1 MRLSGRD
8 RNENDQNKRPSKEVL
23 SRELRAGSMEEEEV
37 INSNGVGWGGV
48 CQRKCVTEKVAI
60 ELGLGRI

>member
-1 MRLSGRD
+1 
-8 RNENDQNKRPSKEVL
+8 
-23 SRELRAGSMEEEEV
+23 MEGEEV